1 MPARIAFFVAALAL
15 SLPAALRAAPADPRF
30 LIVPGRSLGSLQL
43 GTPIKAVIATWGSSD
58 RSGQVA
64 PNLIMYAYPKYS
76 IEVGATKDGTII
88 YASTTSDTYV
98 TSQGAR
104 VGSPVQPLVAAYGS
118 KCDLKERAL
127 WCAEIGLVAWIRE
140 GVVAALGVFDPKV
153 LGDALRAINPASG
166 QASPPASG
174 TADDRL
180 IVPGLRIGRWTLSMT
195 VEAIS
200 AAISLPPG
208 KAGILDV
215 KPGRDVREGVVALT
229 WEHMRFGV
237 GTNDFRMAQGA
248 RPADLSV
255 TGKVAYLF
263 VYSPAFRTERDV
275 GPGSSAR
282 TVTTAFGTPTAT
294 NEFADGNAR
303 LIYDQHGIAF
313 SVGAGVVRQVAIFRA
328 KGAWSIWNF

>member
-43 GTPIKAVIATWGSSD
+43 GTPIRAVIATWGASD

-64 PNLIMYAYPKYS
+64 PNLIMHAYPKYS

-88 YASTTSDTYV
+88 YASTTSDTYI
-98 TSQGAR
+98 TSRGAR

-118 KCDLKERAL
+118 RCDLKERAL

-153 LGDALRAINPASG
+153 LGDALRATNPA
-166 QASPPASG
+166 ALPTASG

-180 IVPGLRIGRWTLSMT
+180 IVPGLRIGKWTLSMT
-195 VEAIS
+195 VEGIVASIS
-200 AAISLPPG
+200 HPPG

-237 GTNDFRMAQGA
+237 GTNDFRTAQGA

-263 VYSPAFRTERDV
+263 VYSPAYRTEKDV
-275 GPGSSAR
+275 GPGSSPRA
-282 TVTTAFGTPTAT
+282 VAAAYGPPTAT
-294 NEFADGNAR
+294 NEFGDGNAR
-303 LIYDQHGIAF
+303 LIYDQHGMAF
-313 SVGAGVVRQVAIFRA
+313 SVGAGVVRQMFVFRA